1 MKFSKLLKISFLSV
15 SLAQVQV
22 PFVFSGTVNQIAM
35 GSAFVGG
42 GVNGNVAGWG
52 AVATNGNPSQAL
64 MWFQTTTITN
74 ADCQSRFTARNEHRA
89 ASFVF
94 AHKICSF
101 TRNGQGFCQG
111 DSGGGFVSGNA
122 VHGIVS
128 WNIPCGQGVP
138 DVYDRVSSHRS
149 WINSITGI

>member
-1 MKFSKLLKISFLSV
+1 M
-15 SLAQVQV
+15 SLAQVQGT
-22 PFVFSGTVNQIAM
+22 FVFSSTVNQINMA
-35 GSAFVGG
+35 SAFLGA

-52 AVATNGNPSQAL
+52 ATATGGNPSTQL
-64 MWFQTTTITN
+64 MWFSTTTITN
-74 ADCQSRFTARNEHRA
+74 ADCQNRFTARGENRA

-101 TRNGQGFCQG
+101 SRQGQGFCQG
-111 DSGGGFVSGNA
+111 DSGGGFVSGGA

-138 DVYDRVSSHRS
+138 DVYDRVSSHRT
-149 WINSITGI
+149 WISSVTGI